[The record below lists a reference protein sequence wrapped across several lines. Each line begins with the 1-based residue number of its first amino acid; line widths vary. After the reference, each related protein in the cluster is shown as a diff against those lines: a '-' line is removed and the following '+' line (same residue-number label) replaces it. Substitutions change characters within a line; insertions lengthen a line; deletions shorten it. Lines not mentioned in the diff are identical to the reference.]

1 MAFARSLPV
10 VLLTTTTLLLDE
22 VKVSAIFIQMCS
34 EGMAECV
41 AGETMLPAKFVFFGS
56 NELVDGKRSHR
67 AVRMITVGKEEAVR
81 PAVLEP
87 VLCQDIQ
94 CIFGKNGKTV
104 GAVLGRSDMDAH
116 GGTADVFITELGDA
130 CIDRPVGKIAF
141 PLKPADK
148 IT

>member
-1 MAFARSLPV
+1 MTKEGFDRQQ
-10 VLLTTTTLLLDE
+10 
-22 VKVSAIFIQMCS
+22 VSAIFIQMCS
-34 EGMAECV
+34 EGMAERM
-41 AGETMLPAKFVFFGS
+41 AGETMFPAQFVFFGR

-81 PAVLEP
+81 PAALEP

>member
-1 MAFARSLPV
+1 M
-10 VLLTTTTLLLDE
+10 
-22 VKVSAIFIQMCS
+22 
-34 EGMAECV
+34 